1 MKLLERRSIRI
12 YDETVKI
19 SDDELKQIILEANLA
34 PSSMNMQ
41 PWRYVIISSDA
52 AKEKLRPALYGNLKQ
67 LETSAAMIV
76 VFNDLHKFELAEKIY
91 DTAVEKGLMP
101 KDVREKQLTNIRNM
115 AQKVDLSKLNVSGMI
130 DCGLAAMN
138 LMYVAREHG
147 YDTCPI
153 GGFNHEMIHDVV
165 DLDKDRYSP
174 VMIISIGK
182 AAEEG
187 FPSVGISSFIDVT
200 SCTRYKSIR

>member
-1 MKLLERRSIRI
+1 MKLLDRRSIRL
-12 YDETVKI
+12 YDKNVKI
-19 SDDELKQIILEANLA
+19 NDDELKQIILEANLA

-41 PWRYVIISSDA
+41 PWRYVIISSDE
-52 AKEKLRPALYGNLKQ
+52 AKEKLRPGLYGNLRQ

-76 VFNDLHKFELAEKIY
+76 IFNDLHKFELAEKIY
-91 DTAVEKGLMP
+91 NTAVEKGLMP
-101 KDVREKQLTNIRNM
+101 EEVREKQLANIRNM
-115 AQKVDLSKLNVSGMI
+115 VQKVDLNKLHVSGMI

-153 GGFNHEMIHDVV
+153 GGFNHEMIHEIV
-165 DLDKDRYSP
+165 DLDKNRYSP

-187 FPSVGISSFIDVT
+187 YPSVRLPFDDVA
-200 SCTRYKSIR
+200 KII

>member
-1 MKLLERRSIRI
+1 MKLLDRRSIRI

-19 SDDELKQIILEANLA
+19 SEDELKQIILEANLA

-52 AKEKLRPALYGNLKQ
+52 AKERLRPALYGNLKQ

-115 AQKVDLSKLNVSGMI
+115 AQKVDLGKLNVSGMI

-187 FPSVGISSFIDVT
+187 FPSVRLPFDDVA
-200 SCTRYKSIR
+200 KII

>member
-41 PWRYVIISSDA
+41 PWRYVIVSSDA

-115 AQKVDLSKLNVSGMI
+115 AQKVDLSKLNESGMI

-187 FPSVGISSFIDVT
+187 FPSVRLPFDDVA
-200 SCTRYKSIR
+200 KII

>member
-1 MKLLERRSIRI
+1 MKLLDRRSIRL
-12 YDETVKI
+12 YDKDVKI
-19 SDDELKQIILEANLA
+19 TDEELKTIILEANLA

-41 PWRYVIISSDA
+41 PWRYVLVTSDV
-52 AKEKLRPALYGNLKQ
+52 AKEKLRPALYGNIKQ

-76 VFNDLHKFELAEKIY
+76 IFNDLQKFELAEKIY
-91 DTAVEKGLMP
+91 NQAVDQGLMP
-101 KDVREKQLTNIRNM
+101 PEVREKQLTNIRNM
-115 AQKVDLSKLNVSGMI
+115 MQKVDLDKLNISGMI

-165 DLDKDRYSP
+165 GLDKERYTP
-174 VMIISIGK
+174 VMIVSIGK

-187 FPSVGISSFIDVT
+187 FPSVRLPFDDVA
-200 SCTRYKSIR
+200 KII

>member
-1 MKLLERRSIRI
+1 MKLLDRRSIRL
-12 YDETVKI
+12 YDKDLKI
-19 SDDELKQIILEANLA
+19 TDEELKTIILEANLA

-41 PWRYVIISSDA
+41 PWRYVLVTSDV
-52 AKEKLRPALYGNLKQ
+52 AKEKLRPALYGNIKQ

-76 VFNDLHKFELAEKIY
+76 IFNDLQKFELAEKIY
-91 DTAVEKGLMP
+91 NQAVDQGLMP
-101 KDVREKQLTNIRNM
+101 PEVREKQLTNIRNM
-115 AQKVDLSKLNVSGMI
+115 MQKVDLDKLNISGMI

-165 DLDKDRYSP
+165 GLDKERYTP
-174 VMIISIGK
+174 VMIVSIGK

-187 FPSVGISSFIDVT
+187 FPSVRLPFDDVA
-200 SCTRYKSIR
+200 KII

>member
-1 MKLLERRSIRI
+1 MKLLDRRSIRL
-12 YDETVKI
+12 YDKDVKI
-19 SDDELKQIILEANLA
+19 TDEELKTVILEANLA

-41 PWRYVIISSDA
+41 PWRYVLVTSDV
-52 AKEKLRPALYGNLKQ
+52 AKEKLRPALYGNIKQ

-76 VFNDLHKFELAEKIY
+76 IFNDLQKFELAEKIY
-91 DTAVEKGLMP
+91 NQAVDQGLMP
-101 KDVREKQLTNIRNM
+101 PEVREKQLTNIRNM
-115 AQKVDLSKLNVSGMI
+115 MQKVDLDKLNISGMI

-165 DLDKDRYSP
+165 GLDKERYTP
-174 VMIISIGK
+174 VMIVSIGK

-187 FPSVGISSFIDVT
+187 FPSVRLPFDDVA
-200 SCTRYKSIR
+200 KII

>member
-1 MKLLERRSIRI
+1 MKLLDRRSIRI

-19 SDDELKQIILEANLA
+19 SEDELKQIILEANLA

-52 AKEKLRPALYGNLKQ
+52 AKERLRPALYGNLKQ

-101 KDVREKQLTNIRNM
+101 IDVREKQLTNIRNM
-115 AQKVDLSKLNVSGMI
+115 AQKVDLSKLNMSGMI

-153 GGFNHEMIHDVV
+153 GGFNLEMIHDVV

-187 FPSVGISSFIDVT
+187 FPSVRLPFDDVA
-200 SCTRYKSIR
+200 KII

>member
-1 MKLLERRSIRI
+1 MKLLDRRSIRI

-19 SDDELKQIILEANLA
+19 SEDELKQIILEANLA

-52 AKEKLRPALYGNLKQ
+52 AKERLRPALYGNLKQ

-187 FPSVGISSFIDVT
+187 FPSIRLPFDDVA
-200 SCTRYKSIR
+200 KII

>member
-1 MKLLERRSIRI
+1 MKLLDRRSIRL
-12 YDETVKI
+12 YDKNVKI
-19 SDDELKQIILEANLA
+19 NDDELKQIILEANLA

-41 PWRYVIISSDA
+41 PWRYVIISSDE
-52 AKEKLRPALYGNLKQ
+52 AKEKLRPGLYGNLRQ

-76 VFNDLHKFELAEKIY
+76 IFNDLHKFELAEKIY
-91 DTAVEKGLMP
+91 NTAVEKGLMP
-101 KDVREKQLTNIRNM
+101 EEVREKQLANIRKM
-115 AQKVDLSKLNVSGMI
+115 VQKVDLNKLHVSGMI

-153 GGFNHEMIHDVV
+153 GGFNHEMIHEIV
-165 DLDKDRYSP
+165 DLDKNRYSP

-187 FPSVGISSFIDVT
+187 YPSVRLPFDDVA
-200 SCTRYKSIR
+200 KII

>member
-1 MKLLERRSIRI
+1 MKLLDRRSIRL
-12 YDETVKI
+12 YDKDVKI
-19 SDDELKQIILEANLA
+19 THEELKTIILEANLA

-41 PWRYVIISSDA
+41 PWRYVLVTSDD
-52 AKEKLRPALYGNLKQ
+52 AKEKLRPALYGNIKQ

-76 VFNDLHKFELAEKIY
+76 IFNDLQKFELAEKIY
-91 DTAVEKGLMP
+91 NQAVDQGLMP
-101 KDVREKQLTNIRNM
+101 PEVREKQLTNIRNM
-115 AQKVDLSKLNVSGMI
+115 MQKVDLDKLNISGMI

-165 DLDKDRYSP
+165 GLDKERYTP
-174 VMIISIGK
+174 VMIVSIGK

-187 FPSVGISSFIDVT
+187 FPSVRLPFDDVA
-200 SCTRYKSIR
+200 KII

>member
-115 AQKVDLSKLNVSGMI
+115 AQKVDLGKLNVSGMI

-187 FPSVGISSFIDVT
+187 FPSVRLPFDDVA
-200 SCTRYKSIR
+200 KII

>member
-1 MKLLERRSIRI
+1 MKLLDRRSIRI

-19 SDDELKQIILEANLA
+19 SEDELKQIILEANLA

-52 AKEKLRPALYGNLKQ
+52 AKERLRPALYGNLKQ

-153 GGFNHEMIHDVV
+153 GGFNHEMIHEVV

-182 AAEEG
+182 AAEVG
-187 FPSVGISSFIDVT
+187 FPSVRLAFDDVA
-200 SCTRYKSIR
+200 KII

>member
-41 PWRYVIISSDA
+41 PWRYVIVSSDA
-52 AKEKLRPALYGNLKQ
+52 AKDKLKPALYGNLKQ
-67 LETSAAMIV
+67 LETSSAMIV

-187 FPSVGISSFIDVT
+187 FPSVRLPFDDVA
-200 SCTRYKSIR
+200 KII

>member
-1 MKLLERRSIRI
+1 MKLLDRRSIRL
-12 YDETVKI
+12 YDKDVKI
-19 SDDELKQIILEANLA
+19 TDEELKTIILEANLA

-41 PWRYVIISSDA
+41 PWRYVLVTSDD
-52 AKEKLRPALYGNLKQ
+52 AKEKLRPALYGNIKQ

-76 VFNDLHKFELAEKIY
+76 IFNDLQKFELAEKIY
-91 DTAVEKGLMP
+91 NQAVDKGLMP
-101 KDVREKQLTNIRNM
+101 PEVREKQLTNIRNM
-115 AQKVDLSKLNVSGMI
+115 MQKVDLDKLNISGMI

-147 YDTCPI
+147 FDTCPI

-165 DLDKDRYSP
+165 GLDKERYTP
-174 VMIISIGK
+174 VMIVSIGK

-187 FPSVGISSFIDVT
+187 FPSVRLPFDDVA
-200 SCTRYKSIR
+200 KII

>member
-1 MKLLERRSIRI
+1 MKLLERRSIRL
-12 YDETVKI
+12 YDENVKI
-19 SDDELKQIILEANLA
+19 NDDELKQIILEANLA

-41 PWRYVIISSDA
+41 PWRYVIISSKES
-52 AKEKLRPALYGNLKQ
+52 KEKLRPALYGNLRQ

-76 VFNDLHKFELAEKIY
+76 IFNDLHKFELAEKIY
-91 DTAVEKGLMP
+91 NTAVEKGLMP
-101 KDVREKQLTNIRNM
+101 EDVREKQLANIRNM
-115 AQKVDLSKLNVSGMI
+115 VQKVDLNKLNVSGMI

-165 DLDKDRYSP
+165 DLDKERYSP
-174 VMIISIGK
+174 VMIVSIGK

-187 FPSVGISSFIDVT
+187 FPSVRLPFDDVA
-200 SCTRYKSIR
+200 KII

>member
-1 MKLLERRSIRI
+1 MKLLERRSIRL
-12 YDETVKI
+12 YDQSVKI
-19 SDDELKQIILEANLA
+19 SNEELQNIILEANLA

-41 PWRYVIISSDA
+41 PWRYVIITSDE

-76 VFNDLHKFELAEKIY
+76 IFNDLKKFELAEKIY
-91 DTAVEKGLMP
+91 DTAVNEGLMP
-101 KDVREKQLTNIRNM
+101 PEVKEKQMTNIKNM
-115 AQKVDLSKLNVSGMI
+115 VQKVDLAKLNISGMI

-153 GGFNHEMIHDVV
+153 GGFNHDMIHDVV
-165 DLDKDRYSP
+165 GLDKERYTP
-174 VMIISIGK
+174 VMIVSIGK

-187 FPSVGISSFIDVT
+187 FPSVRLPFDDTAKII
-200 SCTRYKSIR
+200 

>member
-187 FPSVGISSFIDVT
+187 FPSVRLPFDDVA
-200 SCTRYKSIR
+200 KII

>member
-1 MKLLERRSIRI
+1 MLQEEIMKLLDRRSIRL
-12 YDETVKI
+12 YDKDVKI
-19 SDDELKQIILEANLA
+19 TDEELKTIILEANLA

-41 PWRYVIISSDA
+41 PWRYVLVTSDD
-52 AKEKLRPALYGNLKQ
+52 AKEKLRPALYGNIKQ

-76 VFNDLHKFELAEKIY
+76 IFNDLQKFELAEKIY
-91 DTAVEKGLMP
+91 NQAVDQGLMP
-101 KDVREKQLTNIRNM
+101 PEVREKQLTNIRNM
-115 AQKVDLSKLNVSGMI
+115 MQKVDLDKLNISGMI

-165 DLDKDRYSP
+165 GLDKERYTP
-174 VMIISIGK
+174 VMIVSIGK

-187 FPSVGISSFIDVT
+187 FPSVRLPFDDVA
-200 SCTRYKSIR
+200 KII

>member
-1 MKLLERRSIRI
+1 MKLLERRSIRL
-12 YDETVKI
+12 YDKNVKI
-19 SDDELKQIILEANLA
+19 NDDELKQIILEANLA

-41 PWRYVIISSDA
+41 PWRYVIISSDE
-52 AKEKLRPALYGNLKQ
+52 AKEKLRPGLYGNLRQ

-76 VFNDLHKFELAEKIY
+76 IFNDLHKFELAEKIY
-91 DTAVEKGLMP
+91 NTAVEKGLMP
-101 KDVREKQLTNIRNM
+101 EEVREKQLANIRNM
-115 AQKVDLSKLNVSGMI
+115 VQKVDLNKLHVSGMI

-153 GGFNHEMIHDVV
+153 GGFNHEMIHEIV
-165 DLDKDRYSP
+165 DLDKNRYSP

-187 FPSVGISSFIDVT
+187 YPSVRLPFDDVA
-200 SCTRYKSIR
+200 KII

>member
-1 MKLLERRSIRI
+1 MKLLERRSIRL
-12 YDETVKI
+12 YDKNVKI
-19 SDDELKQIILEANLA
+19 NDDELKQIILEANLA

-41 PWRYVIISSDA
+41 PWRYVIISSDE
-52 AKEKLRPALYGNLKQ
+52 AKEKLRPGLYGNLRQ

-76 VFNDLHKFELAEKIY
+76 IFNDLHKFELAEKIY
-91 DTAVEKGLMP
+91 NTAVEKGLMP
-101 KDVREKQLTNIRNM
+101 EEVREKQLANIRKM
-115 AQKVDLSKLNVSGMI
+115 VQKVDLNKLHVSGMI

-153 GGFNHEMIHDVV
+153 GGFNHEMIHEIV
-165 DLDKDRYSP
+165 DLDKNRYSP

-187 FPSVGISSFIDVT
+187 YPSVRLPFDDVA
-200 SCTRYKSIR
+200 KII

>member
-1 MKLLERRSIRI
+1 MKLLDRRSIRL
-12 YDETVKI
+12 YDKDVKI
-19 SDDELKQIILEANLA
+19 TDEELKTIILEANLA

-41 PWRYVIISSDA
+41 PWRYVLVTSDD
-52 AKEKLRPALYGNLKQ
+52 AKEKLRPALYGNIKQ

-76 VFNDLHKFELAEKIY
+76 IFNDLQKFELAEKIY
-91 DTAVEKGLMP
+91 NQAVDKGLMP
-101 KDVREKQLTNIRNM
+101 PEVREKQLTNIRNM
-115 AQKVDLSKLNVSGMI
+115 MQKVDLDKLNISGMI

-165 DLDKDRYSP
+165 GLDKERYTP
-174 VMIISIGK
+174 VMIVSIGK

-187 FPSVGISSFIDVT
+187 FPSVRLPFDDVA
-200 SCTRYKSIR
+200 KII

>member
-1 MKLLERRSIRI
+1 MKLLDRRSIRI
-12 YDETVKI
+12 YDKDVKI
-19 SDDELKQIILEANLA
+19 TDEELKTIILEANLA

-41 PWRYVIISSDA
+41 PWRYVLVTSDV
-52 AKEKLRPALYGNLKQ
+52 AKEKLRPALYGNIKQ

-76 VFNDLHKFELAEKIY
+76 IFNDLQKFELAEKIY
-91 DTAVEKGLMP
+91 NQAVDQGLMP
-101 KDVREKQLTNIRNM
+101 PEVREKQLTNIRNM
-115 AQKVDLSKLNVSGMI
+115 MQKVDLDKLNISGMI

-165 DLDKDRYSP
+165 GLDKERYTP
-174 VMIISIGK
+174 VMIVSIGK

-187 FPSVGISSFIDVT
+187 FPSVRLPFDDVA
-200 SCTRYKSIR
+200 KII

>member
-1 MKLLERRSIRI
+1 MKLLDRRSIRI

-19 SDDELKQIILEANLA
+19 SEDELKQIILEANLA

-52 AKEKLRPALYGNLKQ
+52 AKERLRPALYGNLKQ

-187 FPSVGISSFIDVT
+187 FPSIRLPFDDVA
-200 SCTRYKSIR
+200 

>member
-19 SDDELKQIILEANLA
+19 SEDELKQIILEANLA

-41 PWRYVIISSDA
+41 PWRYVVISSDA

-101 KDVREKQLTNIRNM
+101 KDVREKQLMNIRNM

-187 FPSVGISSFIDVT
+187 FPSVRLPFDDVA
-200 SCTRYKSIR
+200 KII

>member
-19 SDDELKQIILEANLA
+19 SEDELKQIILEANLA

-41 PWRYVIISSDA
+41 PWRYVVISSDA

-187 FPSVGISSFIDVT
+187 FPSVRLPFDDVA
-200 SCTRYKSIR
+200 KII

>member
-1 MKLLERRSIRI
+1 
-12 YDETVKI
+12 
-19 SDDELKQIILEANLA
+19 
-34 PSSMNMQ
+34 
-41 PWRYVIISSDA
+41 
-52 AKEKLRPALYGNLKQ
+52 
-67 LETSAAMIV
+67 
-76 VFNDLHKFELAEKIY
+76 
-91 DTAVEKGLMP
+91 MP

-187 FPSVGISSFIDVT
+187 FPSVRLPFDDVA
-200 SCTRYKSIR
+200 KII

>member
-1 MKLLERRSIRI
+1 MKLLDRRSIRL
-12 YDETVKI
+12 YDKNVKI
-19 SDDELKQIILEANLA
+19 NDDELKQIILEANLA

-41 PWRYVIISSDA
+41 PWRYVIISSDE
-52 AKEKLRPALYGNLKQ
+52 AKEKLRPGLYGNLRQ

-76 VFNDLHKFELAEKIY
+76 IFNDLHKFELAEKIY
-91 DTAVEKGLMP
+91 NTAVEKGLMP
-101 KDVREKQLTNIRNM
+101 EEVREKQLANIRNM
-115 AQKVDLSKLNVSGMI
+115 VQKVDLNKLHVSGML

-153 GGFNHEMIHDVV
+153 GGFNHEMIHEIV
-165 DLDKDRYSP
+165 DLDKNRYSP

-187 FPSVGISSFIDVT
+187 YPSVRLPFDDVA
-200 SCTRYKSIR
+200 KII

>member
-1 MKLLERRSIRI
+1 MKLLERRSIRL
-12 YDETVKI
+12 YDKNVKI
-19 SDDELKQIILEANLA
+19 NDDELKQIILEANLA

-41 PWRYVIISSDA
+41 PWRYVIISSDE
-52 AKEKLRPALYGNLKQ
+52 AKEKLRSGLYGNLRQ

-76 VFNDLHKFELAEKIY
+76 IFNDLHKFELAEKIY
-91 DTAVEKGLMP
+91 NTAVEKGLMP
-101 KDVREKQLTNIRNM
+101 EEVREKQLANIRNM
-115 AQKVDLSKLNVSGMI
+115 VQKVDLNKLHVSGMI

-153 GGFNHEMIHDVV
+153 GGFNHEMIHEIV
-165 DLDKDRYSP
+165 DLDKNRYSP

-187 FPSVGISSFIDVT
+187 YPSVRLPFDDVA
-200 SCTRYKSIR
+200 KII

>member
-1 MKLLERRSIRI
+1 MKLLDRRSIRL
-12 YDETVKI
+12 YDKDVKI
-19 SDDELKQIILEANLA
+19 TYEELKTIILEANLA

-41 PWRYVIISSDA
+41 PWRYVLVTSDV
-52 AKEKLRPALYGNLKQ
+52 AKEKLRPALYGNIKQ

-76 VFNDLHKFELAEKIY
+76 IFNDLQKFELAEKIY
-91 DTAVEKGLMP
+91 NQAVDQGLMP
-101 KDVREKQLTNIRNM
+101 PEVREKQLTNIRNM
-115 AQKVDLSKLNVSGMI
+115 MQKVDLDKLNISGMI

-165 DLDKDRYSP
+165 GLDKERYTP
-174 VMIISIGK
+174 VMIVSIGK

-187 FPSVGISSFIDVT
+187 FPSVRLPFDDVA
-200 SCTRYKSIR
+200 KII

>member
-19 SDDELKQIILEANLA
+19 SEDELKQIILEANLA

-187 FPSVGISSFIDVT
+187 FPSVRLPFDDVA
-200 SCTRYKSIR
+200 KII

>member
-1 MKLLERRSIRI
+1 MKLLDRRSIRL
-12 YDETVKI
+12 YDKDVKI
-19 SDDELKQIILEANLA
+19 TDEELKTIILEANLA

-41 PWRYVIISSDA
+41 PWRYVLVTSDD
-52 AKEKLRPALYGNLKQ
+52 AKEKLRPALYGNIKQ

-76 VFNDLHKFELAEKIY
+76 IFNDLQKFELAEKIY
-91 DTAVEKGLMP
+91 NQAVDQGLMP
-101 KDVREKQLTNIRNM
+101 PEVREKQLTNIRNM
-115 AQKVDLSKLNVSGMI
+115 MQKVDLDKLNISGMI

-165 DLDKDRYSP
+165 GLDKERYTP
-174 VMIISIGK
+174 VMIVSIGK

-187 FPSVGISSFIDVT
+187 FPSVRLPFDDVA
-200 SCTRYKSIR
+200 KII

>member
-41 PWRYVIISSDA
+41 PWRYVIVSSDA

-187 FPSVGISSFIDVT
+187 FPSVRLPFDDVA
-200 SCTRYKSIR
+200 KII